1 MTQQKEKKPDQLRV
15 HDEQLEEAL
24 EESFPASDPP
34 SMTQPKPRPDQTKKD
49 RPPVKSRVE
58 DEDDDPT
65 RVDRYED
72 EDK

>member
-34 SMTQPKPRPDQTKKD
+34 SMTQPKPRPEHAKKA
-49 RPPVKSRVE
+49 RPKAE
-58 DEDDDPT
+58 YDDDAT